1 MEPLMSCN
9 DAELMLA
16 AVALDA
22 AEDVDMGALRRH
34 LRECASCRSTA
45 AGFQHVADLIPLSVE
60 LVEPPPQ
67 LRSRLLSIVHAEAAG
82 SVTPSR
88 RVSRWRALWQ
98 RIPAARGVSLVGAL
112 AMVAVVILAVVAA
125 TGRHQPAP
133 APAVASYAVQGCG
146 LTPQPN
152 ACANLTVYPASG
164 QGVLAVNGL
173 APITSIAGR
182 PTGVYEVWLIR
193 SDRHPEPA
201 AFLSLQPDGHTW
213 TAAVPVD
220 VSRHVAIA
228 MTEEPYPNGSP
239 SPTGAVVLQLA
250 LPPAPHAS

>member
-1 MEPLMSCN
+1 MDSFMSSH
-9 DAELMLA
+9 DAELLLA

-22 AEDVDMGALRRH
+22 ADETDLSGLRRH
-34 LRECASCRSTA
+34 LRDCASCRAAA
-45 AGFQHVADLIPLSVE
+45 AGFQHVADLMPLSVD
-60 LVEPPPQ
+60 LVDPPPR

-82 SVTPSR
+82 SAAAPSR
-88 RVSRWRALWQ
+88 MPWWRALWQ
-98 RIPAARGVSLVGAL
+98 RIPAARGVSLAGAL
-112 AMVAVVILAVVAA
+112 AMIAVVVLAVVAA

-133 APAVASYAVQGCG
+133 AVASYTVQGCG

-152 ACANLTVYPASG
+152 ACANLTVYPSSA

-173 APITSIAGR
+173 APITSTAGR
-182 PTGVYEVWLIR
+182 PTGVYEVWLIT

-220 VSRHVAIA
+220 TSRHVALA

-239 SPTGAVVLQLA
+239 SPTGAVVLQLT
-250 LPPAPHAS
+250 LPPAQHAS